1 MPIGYIKVKRLIS
14 VGRNPGE
21 KFLARIFR
29 EKPIGLS
36 EIAKRIADH
45 SALSEGD
52 VMSVLKNFESEMMY
66 SLSQGKAIQL
76 GILGNFTPA
85 IRSKAVDSAD
95 AVTVDTIRGVKV
107 NFRPSAELNTQM
119 KKAGFRLVDLSVGG
133 LQE

>member
-1 MPIGYIKVKRLIS
+1 MPIGYVKVKRLIS

-52 VMSVLKNFESEMMY
+52 VMSVLKNFES
-66 SLSQGKAIQL
+66 
-76 GILGNFTPA
+76 
-85 IRSKAVDSAD
+85 
-95 AVTVDTIRGVKV
+95 
-107 NFRPSAELNTQM
+107 
-119 KKAGFRLVDLSVGG
+119 
-133 LQE
+133 